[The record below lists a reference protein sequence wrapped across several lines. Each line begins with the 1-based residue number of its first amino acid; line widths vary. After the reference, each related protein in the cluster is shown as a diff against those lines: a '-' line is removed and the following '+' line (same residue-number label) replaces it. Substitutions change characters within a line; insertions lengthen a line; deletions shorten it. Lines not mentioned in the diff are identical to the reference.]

1 MERSEFET
9 WLCHRVVF
17 LGETLDS
24 HSAPLHPGISMD
36 TREFSGKPDV
46 ILGGNL
52 RMNWRPIQG
61 GGGSNIPRHLCYG
74 NRDKL
79 RLDWPLASTTK
90 LSLIVRRRVLLHL
103 IRVCLAVNWCVFVL
117 LVREKHRVS
126 KVSRSRG

>member
-61 GGGSNIPRHLCYG
+61 GGVVIFLGTYVMETAISSGWIGHLP
-74 NRDKL
+74 
-79 RLDWPLASTTK
+79 PL
-90 LSLIVRRRVLLHL
+90 LNFH
-103 IRVCLAVNWCVFVL
+103 
-117 LVREKHRVS
+117 
-126 KVSRSRG
+126 